1 MSTRRLDSSQLAG
14 PGRILVAVYAV
25 LAVAATG
32 RSVFQIIDRFG
43 EAPIAFSLSAL
54 AAVVYIVAT
63 LALALRWTTIAW
75 VTIGFEFVGVLV
87 IGTVSVLAPGL
98 LGLDSVDPFGRE
110 ATVWSAYGA
119 GYLCIPLVLP
129 VIGLFYL
136 WRGRR
141 VTAAESAAVESAP

>member
-1 MSTRRLDSSQLAG
+1 MSTRRPAG

-32 RSVFQIIDRFG
+32 RSVFQIVDRFE
-43 EAPIAFSLSAL
+43 EAPVAFSLSAL

-63 LALALRWTTIAW
+63 LALALRWSTIAW
-75 VTIGFEFVGVLV
+75 LTIGFELVGVLL
-87 IGTVSVLAPGL
+87 IGTVSVVAPGL
-98 LGLDSVDPFGRE
+98 LGLDTVDPFGRE

-129 VIGLFYL
+129 VIGLIYL

-141 VTAAESAAVESAP
+141 AVVVEGVQ